1 MSKEVLN
8 GSPAVNNN
16 EQEDEINLIELAY
29 KLWSKRKFIMLVAG
43 IAFFIGLLV
52 AIFSAKEYTA
62 RILVVPQSKSAGAG
76 NVGALAALAGVNIS
90 SGGGEVISPAMY
102 SQILSSTPYQMEMIE
117 NEFNFPDIDNKVS
130 LITYLGEVKQPTLG
144 ESIKKYTI
152 GLPRIVLG
160 WFKSEE
166 NKLTHTAEDSLL
178 FLSDEQSV
186 ACGYL
191 NEVLKIEV
199 KDEYVELSCV
209 TDDAKLSAQIVDA
222 AYKLLQDYIIQY
234 KVEQAT
240 RHFNFISNRLDEKQN
255 VFEEKQNEL
264 AEFRDKN
271 KNMSTNVAIAKLEQL
286 QSEYS
291 LAYSVYSELAQ
302 QYEAALIKVKEDTP
316 VLTVI
321 EPVQIPRN
329 PSAPNRSLIIVIFVF
344 LGGFIGVG
352 IVLAREFLE
361 TIKGEWGE
369 YAERSSDEDI

>member
-29 KLWSKRKFIMLVAG
+29 KLWSKRKFIMLVVG

-52 AIFSAKEYTA
+52 AVFSAKEYTA

-117 NEFNFPDIDNKVS
+117 NEFNFPDVDNKVS

-144 ESIKKYTI
+144 ESVKKYTI
-152 GLPRIVLG
+152 GLPRTVLG

-166 NKLTHTAEDSLL
+166 NKLADITEDSLL
-178 FLSDEQSV
+178 FLSNEQSA
-186 ACGYL
+186 ACGYI
-191 NEVLKIEV
+191 NKVLQIEV
-199 KDEYVELSCV
+199 KDEYVELSCI

-240 RHFNFISNRLDEKQN
+240 RHFNFISNRLDEKQK

-352 IVLAREFLE
+352 IVLAREFLK
-361 TIKGEWGE
+361 TMKGEWGE